1 MAPTIGRY
9 KSSGATLISAA
20 EDHIDVE
27 SVQNEISAIG
37 KLPIPSSDPF
47 SLEGIVL
54 EQSWSEH
61 VEYIFDTLD
70 YIQLHQEEFS
80 EFHQLATQLLESID
94 EYQTQLQSV
103 TDAELNSF
111 DDQIEKL
118 SEQVELLTQKGEFL
132 LQSSASAGG
141 DDNQVES
148 LLDDVNRNYDLF
160 ILKIKT
166 RLESVET
173 SLEQVRRQ
181 SSRRSNIQA
190 TV

>member
-1 MAPTIGRY
+1 
-9 KSSGATLISAA
+9 
-20 EDHIDVE
+20 
-27 SVQNEISAIG
+27 
-37 KLPIPSSDPF
+37 
-47 SLEGIVL
+47 
-54 EQSWSEH
+54 